1 MKRLGV
7 QKSVLVTRDLLT
19 TFIYGMGV
27 TLIYCLTLWGVL
39 YKDCLG
45 LGIIILF
52 ALVAQTQS
60 ILRQTIFSH
69 VLPRQFGILIAAV
82 LLVF

>member
-19 TFIYGMGV
+19 TFIYAMTV
-27 TLIYCLTLWGVL
+27 SLIYCLALWGVL

-52 ALVAQTQS
+52 VLVAQTQS

-69 VLPRQFGILIAAV
+69 VLPRNLGILIATV

>member
-19 TFIYGMGV
+19 TFIYGMV
-27 TLIYCLTLWGVL
+27 VSLIYCLALWAVL
-39 YKDCLG
+39 KDNLG

-52 ALVAQTQS
+52 VIVA
-60 ILRQTIFSH
+60 
-69 VLPRQFGILIAAV
+69 
-82 LLVF
+82 